1 MMHLPVILLFYL
13 QNYSIARLVNL
24 KYVAFKIHVFSV
36 MRGPVQNPLK
46 TLTIRRPRLIIVRYD
61 MGRKE
66 INQMTEEILLTK
78 EGYDKIVEEHE
89 ELVAVRR
96 AEVAEKLKEA
106 IAQGDISENADYDA
120 AKNEQAELE
129 ERIQKLENMIR
140 KAKIIDESELAGDQ
154 VTVGLTVKVQDMDT
168 KEEEEFT
175 IVGSTEADPFE
186 GRISNESLV
195 GQALLGKKAG
205 EEVAV
210 EVPDGIINYKI
221 IEISK

>member
-1 MMHLPVILLFYL
+1 
-13 QNYSIARLVNL
+13 
-24 KYVAFKIHVFSV
+24 
-36 MRGPVQNPLK
+36 
-46 TLTIRRPRLIIVRYD
+46 
-61 MGRKE
+61 
-66 INQMTEEILLTK
+66 
-78 EGYDKIVEEHE
+78 
-89 ELVAVRR
+89 
-96 AEVAEKLKEA
+96 
-106 IAQGDISENADYDA
+106 
-120 AKNEQAELE
+120 
-129 ERIQKLENMIR
+129 MIR